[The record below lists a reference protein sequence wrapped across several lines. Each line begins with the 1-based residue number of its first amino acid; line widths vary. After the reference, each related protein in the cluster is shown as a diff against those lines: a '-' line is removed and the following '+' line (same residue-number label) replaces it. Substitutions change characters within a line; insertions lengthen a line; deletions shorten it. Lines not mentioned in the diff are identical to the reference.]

1 MPSYITNKANSITW
15 SPKYKIHLW
24 LASQLSV
31 TYVLALIGNL
41 SKINTENKPTNEKY
55 SEK

>member
-1 MPSYITNKANSITW
+1 MPSYITNKTNSITW